1 MIEKIRAF
9 NQKVAITI
17 TTLVSSM
24 TCAYL
29 FVVLALTSLPNTVEQ
44 CYNTHMIA
52 PFIAW
57 LSQSFIQLVLLPIIM
72 VGQDLKD
79 KAHHERHKA
88 LRHELLQSREK

>member
-1 MIEKIRAF
+1 MVVKCREINNKIAI
-9 NQKVAITI
+9 AITDF
-17 TTLVSSM
+17 VGSM